1 MVITPGSSAPR
12 DAVTPTDLTQR
23 LATELLHY
31 VVGYLPSS
39 ELLLASGVSKRF
51 RSVITRDTRFCIPLR
66 VDVTLGNICNGTC
79 SRQVDHAYGV
89 LSYAILEQ
97 LPVAMT
103 ITHGPGVLE
112 ARTELRR
119 YTSDVSALVRSYM
132 SDAVCRVIGT
142 ALPVLVRLGI
152 TIPDGYSA
160 ALQAVLLRPAPFL
173 RELKLSRSVV
183 AYDGEDMPE
192 SFGHVVP
199 TNIFAGLAP
208 HLARVSLRNVALAAG
223 PIPALSSARHVML
236 EYDVHAPDIRI
247 SDLFPHISELHV
259 IFEADPD
266 LLEPP
271 TTIEYGG
278 LSLSRLHISDCSGCD
293 LLDTMVDDIELASIP
308 SLTYTS
314 YVAWSSHWGTVMESV
329 DGSLSMHMRD
339 SLVPAFNFR
348 YEVEL
353 RAIQTGFHRVFRLEE
368 YSLDQDGRFSEL
380 KVVAPRIIA
389 IRLDYDFLYALM
401 DFRCDFPVLRRLRF
415 DLPKG
420 AQFNQSLWFPVSKD
434 VGKETVNP
442 DSPRLSGEYLLFCPL
457 LVTIA
462 LVARG
467 CNWSICPR
475 QVAFIGAA
483 FGQLERRAETRAHL
497 EMVGI
502 SFFEHS
508 TCDLLDDVFPT
519 ITYHLRDEHWGENE
533 GWL

>member
-1 MVITPGSSAPR
+1 MVVTPGRSARR
-12 DAVTPTDLTQR
+12 DDLTQR
-23 LATELLHY
+23 LAIELLQY
-31 VVGYLPSS
+31 VVGYLPPSV
-39 ELLLASGVSKRF
+39 LLLASGVSKRF

-66 VDVTLGNICNGTC
+66 VDVTLENICNGTC

-89 LSYAILEQ
+89 LSYAITEQ

-103 ITHGPGVLE
+103 VIHGPGIQAYAE
-112 ARTELRR
+112 RRR
-119 YTSDVSALVRSYM
+119 YTSDVSAVVRSYM
-132 SDAVCRVIGT
+132 SDAVFRVIGT

-152 TIPDGYSA
+152 TIPDQCSV
-160 ALQAVLLRPAPFL
+160 ALQAVLLQPAPVL
-173 RELKLSRSVV
+173 RELKLSRSFV
-183 AYDGEDMPE
+183 EDEPE
-192 SFGHVVP
+192 SFGHWHVVP
-199 TNIFAGLAP
+199 ANIFAGLAP
-208 HLARVSLRNVALAAG
+208 QLVRVSLCNVALVAA
-223 PIPALSSARHVML
+223 PIPAFSSVRHVAL
-236 EYDVHAPDIRI
+236 EYDEEAPDIHISHVFPRI
-247 SDLFPHISELHV
+247 SVLEV
-259 IFEADPD
+259 VFEADID
-266 LLEPP
+266 SLQPP

-278 LSLSRLHISDCSGCD
+278 LSLARLHISDDTGCD

-314 YVAWSSHWGTVMESV
+314 YVAWSRHWKTVMEGV

-339 SLVPAFNFR
+339 SLVPVFDSH

-353 RAIQTGFHRVFRLEE
+353 RAIQTGFHRVFRLAE
-368 YSLDQDGRFSEL
+368 YNLYQDERFSEL
-380 KVVAPRIIA
+380 KVFASRIVA
-389 IRLDYDFLYALM
+389 IRLEYDFLYALM

-420 AQFNQSLWFPVSKD
+420 AQFNQSLWFPSSKD

-442 DSPRLSGEYLLFCPL
+442 DSRLSGEYLLFCPL
-457 LVTIA
+457 LVTVA

-483 FGQLERRAETRAHL
+483 FGQLGRRAETRAHL

-502 SFFEHS
+502 GFFEHS
-508 TCDLLDDVFPT
+508 TCDLLNDVFPT